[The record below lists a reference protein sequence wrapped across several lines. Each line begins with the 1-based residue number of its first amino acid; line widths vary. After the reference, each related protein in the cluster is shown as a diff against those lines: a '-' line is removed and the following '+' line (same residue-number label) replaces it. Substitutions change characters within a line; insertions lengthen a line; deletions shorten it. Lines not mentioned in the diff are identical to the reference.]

1 MCILCNNLGMSKEL
15 KKFLNANH
23 ISLDN
28 KFATLYNNQ
37 CDNASQV
44 YSLIE
49 NAHMHVFFDVTYACD
64 LSCAHCI
71 YSADSNQPLTFI
83 PTKDISFL
91 INQARKEREHVC
103 AFALFG
109 GEPTLAEIH
118 NKGYLKTVADSVRAN
133 KNSLRMSTNGN
144 WINGEHANYMIEQ
157 LVYVYKTAPRFQ
169 LQISVDRFHKNSVQ
183 SATKIIQE
191 LDKYDE
197 IIGKHNIVIRGFE
210 FDKNLAQHF
219 DSMKTNNIVV
229 GTYFYFNLIP
239 SGRAASLPMAT
250 KRSEDTRAIILGD
263 DEISG
268 NIALSALG
276 PCSLCNRFQ
285 IELHFTPDGKVFTF
299 DKLDYTKHI
308 TDAKNPDGSY
318 KTYKQIKHDLAEL
331 IFARYQNQI
340 RK

>member
-1 MCILCNNLGMSKEL
+1 MSKEL

-23 ISLDN
+23 ILLDN

-169 LQISVDRFHKNSVQ
+169 LQISVDRFHKDSVQ
-183 SATKIIQE
+183 SAIKVIKQ
-191 LDKYDE
+191 LDKYPE
-197 IIGKHNIVIRGFE
+197 LESAHSIVVRGFN
-210 FDKNLAQHF
+210 FDKELEKHFTSLKTQHA
-219 DSMKTNNIVV
+219 NIR
-229 GTYFYFNLIP
+229 TYFTFNLIP
-239 SGRAASLPMAT
+239 SGRAASL
-250 KRSEDTRAIILGD
+250 RSNTRPAPQIANDKERAIILGN

-268 NIALSALG
+268 NIAFAAMN
-276 PCSLCNRFQ
+276 PCRMCNQFF
-285 IELHFTPDGKVFTF
+285 IELHFTHDQKAFVF
-299 DKLDYTKHI
+299 DRLDYTKHI
-308 TDAKNPDGSY
+308 TDIKNPDGTY
-318 KTYKQIKHDLAEL
+318 KTYKQIKRDIAKS

-340 RK
+340 LK